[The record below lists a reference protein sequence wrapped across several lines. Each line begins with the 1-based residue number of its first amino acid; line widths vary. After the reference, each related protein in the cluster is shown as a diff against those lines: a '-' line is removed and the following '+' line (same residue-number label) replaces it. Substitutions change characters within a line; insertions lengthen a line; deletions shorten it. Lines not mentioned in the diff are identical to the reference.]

1 MRLAF
6 VLLAGALA
14 SCSGPEPD
22 VDARNAS
29 VGEVAEQVRE
39 ATGEQGFVRPGK
51 WLSEVTVEEISA
63 PGIPAE
69 AREQMKG
76 MIAKRNSYESC
87 LTPEEAKRPRED
99 FFAGKDNQC
108 RYEHFTMAGG
118 KIDARMQCSHE
129 GMTQTMEMAGTYSP
143 DSYKMVMSSRSA
155 GMPGP
160 AADMSM
166 KMRVDAKRVGEC
178 NEQQS

>member
-1 MRLAF
+1 MRPAF

-14 SCSGPEPD
+14 ACSGSDPD

-29 VGEVAEQVRE
+29 VGEVAEQVRG

-51 WLSEVTVEEISA
+51 WVSEVTVEEISA
-63 PGIPAE
+63 PGMPAQV
-69 AREQMKG
+69 REQMKG
-76 MIAKRNSYESC
+76 MMAKRNSYESC
-87 LTPEEAKRPRED
+87 LTPEEAKRPKED

-108 RYEHFTMAGG
+108 RYEHFTMGDG

-143 DSYKMVMSSRSA
+143 DSYKMVMSSKSG

-166 KMRVDAKRVGEC
+166 
-178 NEQQS
+178 